1 MPGFY
6 FTGTGFED
14 PTGKLERF
22 DVAAAHATR
31 LAIGDL
37 VRITGDAN
45 AVTGVPYVDA
55 PTAGQS
61 VTGVIS
67 GIVPGFA
74 TENFTDTGLAA
85 STLGAVLVQCDPR
98 AEYEVDVVNGPLVA
112 ANVGLNA
119 TYVPTAAT
127 NTAGY
132 TQSNMVLNATGVAA
146 TATLPFRIVRLL
158 VGADGVLGSRA
169 LVRLNESTVIAG
181 ATGV

>member
-6 FTGTGFED
+6 FRGTGFDD
-14 PTGKLERF
+14 PHGKLEQF
-22 DVAAAHATR
+22 EVAATHATR
-31 LAIGDL
+31 IAIGDL
-37 VRITGDAN
+37 VRITGTAN
-45 AVTGVPYVDA
+45 ATTGMPQVDT

-61 VTGVIS
+61 ITGVVS

-85 STLGAVLVQCDPR
+85 STLGAVLVQTDPR
-98 AEYEVDVVNGPLVA
+98 AEYEVDVVNGPLVVA
-112 ANVGLNA
+112 DTGLNA

-132 TQSNMVLNATGVAA
+132 TQSNMVLNATGVA
-146 TATLPFRIVRLL
+146 TTVTLPLRIVKLL

-169 LVRLNESTVIAG
+169 LVRLNETTTIAG

>member
-1 MPGFY
+1 MAGFY
-6 FTGTGFED
+6 FTGTGFDD
-14 PTGKLERF
+14 PHGKLERF
-22 DVAAAHATR
+22 DVAASHATR

-37 VRITGDAN
+37 VRITGTAT
-45 AVTGVPYVDA
+45 AVTGVAQVDA

-85 STLGAVLVQCDPR
+85 STAGSVLVQCDPR
-98 AEYEVDVVNGPLVA
+98 AEYEVEVANGPLVVA
-112 ANVGLNA
+112 DVGLNA
-119 TYVPTAAT
+119 DFVATAAT

-132 TQSNMVLNATGVAA
+132 TQSNMKLNATGVAS
-146 TATLPFRIVRLL
+146 TNTLPFRIIKLL
-158 VGADGVLGSRA
+158 NGSDGVLGSKA
-169 LVRLNESTVIAG
+169 LVRLNESTMIAG

>member
-6 FTGTGFED
+6 FTGTGFDD
-14 PTGKLERF
+14 PHGKLERF
-22 DVAAAHATR
+22 EVAATHATR

-37 VRITGDAN
+37 VRLTGSAN
-45 AVTGVPYVDA
+45 DETGVAQVDA

-61 VTGVIS
+61 ITGVIS

-98 AEYEVDVVNGPLVA
+98 GEYEVDVVNGPLVA

-119 TYVPTAAT
+119 DFVPTAAT

-132 TQSNMVLNATGVAA
+132 TQSNMVLNATGVAT
-146 TATLPFRIVRLL
+146 TATLPLRIVRLL
-158 VGADGVLGSRA
+158 KGADGVLGSRA
-169 LVRLNESTVIAG
+169 LVRINSSTMIAG
-181 ATGV
+181 AAGV

>member
-1 MPGFY
+1 MPGFF
-6 FTGTGFED
+6 FTGTGFDD
-14 PTGKLERF
+14 PHGKLERF

-37 VRITGDAN
+37 VRITGTAS
-45 AVTGVPYVDA
+45 AVTGVAQVDA

-85 STLGAVLVQCDPR
+85 STLGSVLVQCDPR
-98 AEYEVDVVNGPLVA
+98 AEYEVDVVNGPLAVTD
-112 ANVGLNA
+112 VGLNA

-132 TQSNMVLNATGVAA
+132 TQSNMVLNATGVA
-146 TATLPFRIVRLL
+146 TTSTLPFRIIKIMA
-158 VGADGVLGSRA
+158 GSDGVFGSKA
-169 LVRLNESTVIAG
+169 LVRLNETTMIAG

>member
-1 MPGFY
+1 MPGFI
-6 FTGTGFED
+6 FTGTGFDD
-14 PTGKLERF
+14 PHGKLERF
-22 DVAAAHATR
+22 DVAATHATR

-37 VRITGDAN
+37 VRMTGTAS
-45 AVTGVPYVDA
+45 ATGVAQVDA

-85 STLGAVLVQCDPR
+85 STAGSVLVQCDPR
-98 AEYEVDVVNGPLVA
+98 AEYEVDVVNGPLVVA
-112 ANVGLNA
+112 DVGLNA

-132 TQSNMVLNATGVAA
+132 TQSNMVLNATGIAA
-146 TATLPFRIVRLL
+146 TSTLPFRIVKLL
-158 VGADGVLGSRA
+158 VGSDGVLGSRA
-169 LVRLNESTVIAG
+169 LVRLNESTMIAG

>member
-1 MPGFY
+1 MPGFW
-6 FTGTGFED
+6 FVGTGFDD
-14 PTGKLERF
+14 PHGKLERF
-22 DVAAAHATR
+22 EVAATHATR

-37 VRITGDAN
+37 VRITGESN
-45 AVTGVPYVDA
+45 PSTGVPQVDA

-61 VTGVIS
+61 VTGVVS
-67 GIVPGFA
+67 GIVPNFL
-74 TENFTDTGLAA
+74 TENLTDTGLAA
-85 STLGAVLVQCDPR
+85 STLGAVLVQTDPR

-119 TYVPTAAT
+119 TFVPTAAT

-146 TATLPFRIVRLL
+146 TATLPFRIVRLV
-158 VGADGVLGSRA
+158 VGSDGVLGSRA
-169 LVRLNESTVIAG
+169 IVRLNETTMIAG

>member
-1 MPGFY
+1 MPGFW
-6 FTGTGFED
+6 FTGTGFDD
-14 PTGKLERF
+14 PHGKLERF
-22 DVAAAHATR
+22 DVAATHATR

-37 VRITGDAN
+37 VRISGTASSDGR
-45 AVTGVPYVDA
+45 PQVDA

-74 TENFTDTGLAA
+74 TENFTDTGLPA
-85 STLGAVLVQCDPR
+85 TTQGAVLVQCDPR
-98 AEYEVDVVNGPLVA
+98 AEYEVDVVNGPLVV

-119 TYVPTAAT
+119 DFVPTAAT

-132 TQSNMVLNATGVAA
+132 TQSNMVLNATGVA
-146 TATLPFRIVRLL
+146 TTVGLPFRIVRLL

-169 LVRLNESTVIAG
+169 LVRINSSTMIAG
-181 ATGV
+181 AVGV

>member
-6 FTGTGFED
+6 FRGTGFDD
-14 PTGKLERF
+14 PHGKLERY
-22 DVAAAHATR
+22 DVPAAHATR

-45 AVTGVPYVDA
+45 PVTGVSYVDA

-61 VTGVIS
+61 ITGVIS
-67 GIVPGFA
+67 GIVPNFL
-74 TENFTDTGLAA
+74 TENLTDTGLAA
-85 STLGAVLVQCDPR
+85 STLGSVLVQEGPR

-132 TQSNMVLNATGVAA
+132 TQSNMVLNATGVA
-146 TATLPFRIVRLL
+146 TTVTLPFRIVKLL

-169 LVRLNESTVIAG
+169 LVRINESTMIAG

>member
-6 FTGTGFED
+6 FRGTGFDD
-14 PTGKLERF
+14 PHGKLERY
-22 DVAAAHATR
+22 DVAATHASR

-37 VRITGDAN
+37 VRITGEGN
-45 AVTGVPYVDA
+45 PVTGIPYVDA

-67 GIVPGFA
+67 GIVPNFL
-74 TENFTDTGLAA
+74 TENLTDTGLAA
-85 STLGAVLVQCDPR
+85 TTLGSVLVQTDPR

-112 ANVGLNA
+112 ASVGLNA

-132 TQSNMVLNATGVAA
+132 TQSNMVLNATGVA
-146 TATLPFRIVRLL
+146 TTSTLPFRIIRLL

-169 LVRLNESTVIAG
+169 LVRLNESTMIAG

>member
-1 MPGFY
+1 MPGFW
-6 FTGTGFED
+6 FTGTGFDD
-14 PTGKLERF
+14 PHGKLERF
-22 DVAAAHATR
+22 EVAATHATR

-37 VRITGDAN
+37 VRITGEAN
-45 AVTGVPYVDA
+45 ATTGVPQVDA
-55 PTAGQS
+55 PTAGQA

-85 STLGAVLVQCDPR
+85 STLGEVLVQTDPR
-98 AEYEVDVVNGPLVA
+98 AEYEVDVVNGPLA
-112 ANVGLNA
+112 AASVGLNA
-119 TYVPTAAT
+119 DFVPTAAT

-132 TQSNMVLNATGVAA
+132 TQSNMVLNATGVAT

-158 VGADGVLGSRA
+158 RGADGVLGSRA
-169 LVRLNESTVIAG
+169 LVRVNQSTMIAG

>member
-1 MPGFY
+1 MPGFI
-6 FTGTGFED
+6 FTGTGFDD
-14 PTGKLERF
+14 PHGKLERF

-37 VRITGDAN
+37 VRMTGTAS
-45 AVTGVPYVDA
+45 ATGVAQVDA

-85 STLGAVLVQCDPR
+85 LTAGSVLVQCDPR
-98 AEYEVDVVNGPLVA
+98 AEYEVDVVNGPLVVA
-112 ANVGLNA
+112 DVGLNA

-132 TQSNMVLNATGVAA
+132 TQSNMVLNATGIA
-146 TATLPFRIVRLL
+146 TTSTLPFRIVKLL
-158 VGADGVLGSRA
+158 VGSDGVLGSRA
-169 LVRLNESTVIAG
+169 LVRLNESTMIAG

>member
-14 PTGKLERF
+14 PNGKLERF
-22 DVAAAHATR
+22 EVAATHATR

-37 VRITGDAN
+37 VRITGEAN
-45 AVTGVPYVDA
+45 AVTGVPQVDA

-61 VTGVIS
+61 ITGVIS

-85 STLGAVLVQCDPR
+85 TTLGAVLVQCDPR
-98 AEYEVDVVNGPLVA
+98 AEYEVDVVNGPLVV
-112 ANVGLNA
+112 ANTGLNA

-132 TQSNMVLNATGVAA
+132 TQSNMVLNATGVA
-146 TATLPFRIVRLL
+146 TTSTLPLRIVKLL
-158 VGADGVLGSRA
+158 VGSDGVLGSRA
-169 LVRLNESTVIAG
+169 LVRINESTVIAG